1 MNRFRKWMRNKPAHP
16 DISADDHA
24 EVIAHAKLAPDLE
37 QNEAMFR
44 KLFENNAD
52 IVFREVKAAGE
63 ARWLV
68 FYFMTL
74 VDEKTIDDHILKPLL
89 AGHPRPE
96 AGEAG
101 DRQSIAADDGSPES
115 AEALDDRMISLGMTK
130 VRSEVSDIVRDVLSG
145 HAAIL
150 TSADNHALTV
160 KAASTKQRSLE
171 EPSSEPVIRG
181 PRDGF
186 NENLSTNIG
195 LLRGRLKTLR
205 LKTESV
211 TIGELS
217 QTEVVM
223 AYISGIASD
232 SLVEEVRK
240 RVTRIQIDGILDSGY
255 VEEFIED
262 LPYSP
267 FPQVHSTERPDV
279 VAAEL
284 LEGKIAIL
292 VDNTPF
298 VLVVPMTFWTGLQ
311 ASEDYYIRWP
321 IATFVRWIRFLFVF
335 IAIFAP
341 PLYVAVTTYHQEMIP
356 TNLVLSIASSREAVP
371 FPAMVEA
378 LLMEIIFE
386 ALREAGI
393 RLPKQIGQAISIV
406 GALVIGQAAVQAGI
420 ISAPVVIIVSITG
433 IAAFTIPRYSFAN
446 GIRLLRFPM
455 LFLAGMLGLYGIV
468 LGFLGILLHLGSL
481 RSFGVPYF
489 NSLSPFKGM
498 NLKDIVIRAPVWA
511 QTRRPQTTASRDPVR
526 EPAGQEPGPTT

>member
-1 MNRFRKWMRNKPAHP
+1 MKRFKKRVRIKPGYP
-16 DISADDHA
+16 NIPEDDYS
-24 EVIAHAKLAPDLE
+24 EDEENSRLTSDLE
-37 QNEAMFR
+37 QNELIF
-44 KLFENNAD
+44 KHIFQNSSD
-52 IVFREVKAAGE
+52 IVFRKVRLAGE
-63 ARWLV
+63 NHWLV
-68 FYFMTL
+68 LYFPSL
-74 VDEKTIDDHILKPLL
+74 VDEKMIDDHILKPM
-89 AGHPRPE
+89 
-96 AGEAG
+96 
-101 DRQSIAADDGSPES
+101 IAKSTTKDDLINEK
-115 AEALDDRMISLGMTK
+115 AAALDDEIISVGTTDITSD
-130 VRSEVSDIVRDVLSG
+130 VTDIVRHVLNG
-145 HAAIL
+145 HAIVL
-150 TSADNHALTV
+150 TRADSNAMMV
-160 KAASTKQRSLE
+160 KVNGNKQRSLE

-186 NENLSTNIG
+186 IENLSTNIG
-195 LLRGRLKTLR
+195 LLRSRLKTSR
-205 LKTESV
+205 LKMESN

-217 QTEVVM
+217 QTQVVIT
-223 AYISGIASD
+223 YIVGIVPE

-298 VLVVPMTFWTGLQ
+298 VLIVPMTFWTGLQ
-311 ASEDYYIRWP
+311 ASEDYYVRWP
-321 IATFVRWIRFLFVF
+321 IATFVRWIRFLFIF

-371 FPAMVEA
+371 FPVLVEA
-378 LLMEIIFE
+378 FLMEITFE

-393 RLPKQIGQAISIV
+393 RLPKQLGQAISIV

-455 LFLAGMLGLYGIV
+455 LFLAGTFGLYGIV
-468 LGFLGILLHLGSL
+468 LGFLGILLHVASL

-489 NSLSPFKGM
+489 TPIAPLTFM
-498 NLKDIVIRAPVWA
+498 NVKDIFIRAPVWA
-511 QTRRPQTTASRDPVR
+511 KTRRPQSADFNNPVR
-526 EPAGQEPGPTT
+526 EPAGQKPSPTRGKRPSESN